1 MAQAEVMPP
10 WVKQAGNRERDMGWQ
25 NSNGTLPI
33 VELLG
38 VEAATLTN
46 PEQTAA
52 APVVFL
58 TFRPEPHESWRSF
71 SFPVSLQQAVRLR
84 NDLTELLQ
92 RFQRPSQVK

>member
-1 MAQAEVMPP
+1 
-10 WVKQAGNRERDMGWQ
+10 MGRR
-25 NSNGTLPI
+25 NENGTLPI

-71 SFPVSLQQAVRLR
+71 SFPVSLQQAIRLR
-84 NDLTELLQ
+84 NDLTEVLQ
-92 RFQRPSQVK
+92 RFQKQTQVT

>member
-1 MAQAEVMPP
+1 
-10 WVKQAGNRERDMGWQ
+10 MGWQ

-84 NDLTELLQ
+84 NDLTEVLQ
-92 RFQRPSQVK
+92 RLQRPNQVK

>member
-1 MAQAEVMPP
+1 M
-10 WVKQAGNRERDMGWQ
+10 ERR
-25 NSNGTLPI
+25 NESGTLPI

-58 TFRPEPHESWRSF
+58 TFRPEPRENWRSF
-71 SFPVSLQQAVRLR
+71 SFPVSLQHAIRMR
-84 NDLTELLQ
+84 NDLNEVLQ
-92 RFQRPSQVK
+92 RFQKPTQVK

>member
-1 MAQAEVMPP
+1 MA
-10 WVKQAGNRERDMGWQ
+10 RRDE
-25 NSNGTLPI
+25 NGTLPI

-58 TFRPEPHESWRSF
+58 TFRPEPHDSWRSF
-71 SFPVSLQQAVRLR
+71 SFPVSLEHAMRLR
-84 NDLTELLQ
+84 NDLTEVLQ
-92 RFQRPSQVK
+92 RFQKPASVK

>member
-1 MAQAEVMPP
+1 
-10 WVKQAGNRERDMGWQ
+10 MGRR
-25 NSNGTLPI
+25 NDNGTLPI

-58 TFRPEPHESWRSF
+58 TFRPEPHDSFRSF
-71 SFPVSLQQAVRLR
+71 SFPVSLQHAVRLR
-84 NDLTELLQ
+84 NDLTEVLQ
-92 RFQRPSQVK
+92 RFQKPAPVK

>member
-1 MAQAEVMPP
+1 
-10 WVKQAGNRERDMGWQ
+10 MGWQ

-84 NDLTELLQ
+84 NDLTEVLQ
-92 RFQRPSQVK
+92 RLQRPSQVK

>member
-1 MAQAEVMPP
+1 MGR
-10 WVKQAGNRERDMGWQ
+10 GNE
-25 NSNGTLPI
+25 NGTLPI

-58 TFRPEPHESWRSF
+58 TFRPEPHDSFRSF
-71 SFPVSLQQAVRLR
+71 SFPVSLQHAVRLR
-84 NDLTELLQ
+84 NDLTEVLQ
-92 RFQRPSQVK
+92 RFQKPAQVK

>member
-1 MAQAEVMPP
+1 
-10 WVKQAGNRERDMGWQ
+10 MGRR
-25 NSNGTLPI
+25 NDNGTLPI

-84 NDLTELLQ
+84 NDLTEVLQ
-92 RFQRPSQVK
+92 RFQKPSQVR

>member
-1 MAQAEVMPP
+1 
-10 WVKQAGNRERDMGWQ
+10 MGRR
-25 NSNGTLPI
+25 NDNGTLPI

-58 TFRPEPHESWRSF
+58 TFRPDPQENWRSF
-71 SFPVSLQQAVRLR
+71 SFPVSLQHAIRLR
-84 NDLTELLQ
+84 NDLTGVLQ
-92 RFQRPSQVK
+92 RFQTATQVK